1 VVVHSIWL
9 LMMAR
14 PKSKIIGVVLHNDQ
28 DTAGRWIPMKLE
40 VGSWITLQSKRDGAW
55 AHRNGAYRFW
65 GAYKGQILE
74 FRMKC
79 KNGSANLGQSL
90 IVDKVKVRH
99 AYMHKQLQ
107 LDPLEIEEPRH
118 CNCE

>member
-1 VVVHSIWL
+1 
-9 LMMAR
+9 MMAH
-14 PKSKIIGVVLHNDQ
+14 PKSKITGVVLHNDQ
-28 DTAGRWIPMKLE
+28 DIAGRWIPMKLE
-40 VGSWITLQSKRDGAW
+40 VGSWITLQLGRDGAW
-55 AHRNGAYRFW
+55 AIDAHRNGANTFQ

-79 KNGSANLGQSL
+79 ENGSADRGQSS

-99 AYMHKQLQ
+99 AYMRRQLQ